1 MKNQVW
7 YGLPS
12 ISALL
17 ACAVLM
23 VPACSRL
30 GPCVAGPTHPQLWMS
45 AATTTPLFLAAAM
58 LLGWTARFLYLVV
71 KTAYLLRPLLLEPWP
86 AGLRAA
92 VDRTGASRVTCVS
105 GDTPLAFCAG
115 ILWPRIYVTRRLVA
129 HLRPEEL
136 DAVLLHEDH
145 HSSRR
150 DPLLYAAR
158 QALADVCFCLPLLR
172 WWMLRRREDA
182 ELGADRAAIKVVGHR
197 PVAGALWALGTAAQP
212 FGTAA
217 FHGSPGLRAAHILG
231 DPLPRR
237 RPSHADWLRSA
248 VGLLSV
254 ISIAGCVSELL
265 IPH

>member
-1 MKNQVW
+1 MKNQAW

-17 ACAVLM
+17 ACPVLM

-30 GPCVAGPTHPQLWMS
+30 GPCVSSPTHPELWMS
-45 AATTTPLFLAAAM
+45 AATTALLFLAATI
-58 LLGWTARFLYLVV
+58 LVSWSVRFFFLVV
-71 KTAYLLRPLLLEPWP
+71 KTAFLLKPLSLEPWS

-92 VDRTGASRVTCVS
+92 VGRTGASRVLCIS
-105 GDTPLAFCAG
+105 GDMPLAFCAG
-115 ILWPRIYVTRRLVA
+115 ILWPRIYVTCRLVG

-136 DAVLLHEDH
+136 DAVLMHEQH
-145 HSSRR
+145 HRRRR

-172 WWMLRRREDA
+172 WWALRRREDA
-182 ELGADRAAIKVVGHR
+182 ELGADRAAIEAVGHR

-217 FHGSPGLRAAHILG
+217 FHGSPGLRAAYILG
-231 DPLPRR
+231 DPIPRR
-237 RPSHADWLRSA
+237 RPSHADWLCTVA
-248 VGLLSV
+248 GLLSV
-254 ISIAGCVSELL
+254 MSVAGCVSELL